1 MNTINFIKKIIPA
14 TIKKTYSNY
23 HTKYLLTHPKYAI
36 GYYLKNNTGIK
47 MDFKH
52 PTDLNQKINWLKLYG
67 DTSRWPMLADKWAV
81 RHFVE
86 EQGLADIL
94 VKNYGHWNDAT
105 LINFNELKYPC
116 VIKTNH
122 GSGMNMFLQNKPAEK
137 EVPAIT
143 EQLNN
148 WLHTP
153 FADSFVEPHY
163 SKIKPCLLAE
173 ELLVEN
179 KPISTSIVDYKV
191 FAFDGE
197 VVVIWAC
204 CNRTQE
210 RVEVAAYDL
219 NWNFHPEYSVF
230 NEHYAKG
237 EMSGKLPKPLNL
249 KKMIEAA
256 SKLSKGEPQARIDF
270 YEGNGKLYFGEI
282 TMTSQGGYM
291 SFFTHDF
298 LLKLGKHC
306 KLPTDK

>member
-1 MNTINFIKKIIPA
+1 MKTMNYIKKMIPNA
-14 TIKKTYSNY
+14 VKNIYSKF
-23 HTKYLLTHPKYAI
+23 HTKFLLSHPKYAI
-36 GYYLKNNTGIK
+36 RYYLKNNTGVK
-47 MDFKH
+47 MDFKT
-52 PTDLNQKINWLKLYG
+52 PKDINQKINWLKLYG

-94 VKNYGHWNDAT
+94 VKNYGHWNDANH
-105 LINFNELKYPC
+105 INFEKLDYPC

-122 GSGMNMFLQNKPAEK
+122 GSGMNLFLHKKPNEN
-137 EVPAIT
+137 EVPAIRKK
-143 EQLNN
+143 LNT

-173 ELLVEN
+173 ELLVEKN
-179 KPISTSIVDYKV
+179 PISTSIVDYKV
-191 FAFDGE
+191 FAFNGE
-197 VVVIWAC
+197 VAVIWAC

-210 RVEVAAYDL
+210 RVEVATYDL
-219 NWNFHPEYSVF
+219 DWNFHPEYSIF

-270 YEGNGKLYFGEI
+270 YEVNGKLYFGEI

-298 LLKLGKHC
+298 LLALGNRC
-306 KLPTDK
+306 KLSIDK

>member
-1 MNTINFIKKIIPA
+1 MNIKKIIKKTIPA
-14 TIKKTYSNY
+14 TIIKTYSNY

-122 GSGMNMFLQNKPAEK
+122 GSGMNMFLQNKPDEK
-137 EVPAIT
+137 EVPAIK

-173 ELLVEN
+173 ELLIEN

-197 VVVIWAC
+197 VVVI
-204 CNRTQE
+204 
-210 RVEVAAYDL
+210 
-219 NWNFHPEYSVF
+219 
-230 NEHYAKG
+230 EHRR
-237 EMSGKLPKPLNL
+237 EL
-249 KKMIEAA
+249 KWQLMI
-256 SKLSKGEPQARIDF
+256 
-270 YEGNGKLYFGEI
+270 
-282 TMTSQGGYM
+282 
-291 SFFTHDF
+291 
-298 LLKLGKHC
+298 
-306 KLPTDK
+306 